1 MGAPPLH
8 VTLTKLAAES
18 REKIAAELLAPDA
31 VRDACSKA
39 ACQGLN
45 VATIILGPAN
55 LEHTQAATALRQAFK
70 GLSFEWVEGVTR
82 DGAPEWSLRVLWG
95 LSSAPAPDRVHTPD
109 HHRDPG
115 APAPRR

>member
-18 REKIAAELLAPDA
+18 REKIAAELLALDA
-31 VRDACSKA
+31 VRDACSTA

-55 LEHTQAATALRQAFK
+55 LEYTGAAKKLAEAFK
-70 GLSFEWVEGVTR
+70 GLSFEWVESVTK
-82 DGAPEWSLRVLWG
+82 DGTPEWSVRVLWG
-95 LSSAPAPDRVHTPD
+95 QKAAV
-109 HHRDPG
+109 
-115 APAPRR
+115 